1 MRQNLQRARGK
12 WGKLAKILGRE
23 GADRKKVGR
32 FYVTVVKSVLL
43 FGSETWVLTSWLEK
57 SIEGFHHRAVQQ
69 MAGMGPKS
77 QWDGTWVYTPIALV
91 LEMVGLDYIRVYI
104 TRHQKKVTQ

>member
-12 WGKLAKILGRE
+12 WGQLAKILGRE

-57 SIEGFHHRAVQQ
+57 SIAPQ
-69 MAGMGPKS
+69 KS
-77 QWDGTWVYTPIALV
+77 ARQEVLVTSIQSLSALFMPMIDSLRFQKAPAIRNHLTP
-91 LEMVGLDYIRVYI
+91 
-104 TRHQKKVTQ
+104 